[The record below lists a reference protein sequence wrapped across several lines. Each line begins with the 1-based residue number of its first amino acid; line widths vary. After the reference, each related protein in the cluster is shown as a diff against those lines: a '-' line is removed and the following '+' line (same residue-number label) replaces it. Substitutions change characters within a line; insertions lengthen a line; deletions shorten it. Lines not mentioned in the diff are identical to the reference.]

1 MFVKS
6 TKIRRFFLTAGL
18 VAVMVQ
24 GLWQLPDFQD
34 YFFPDN
40 YWAVKV
46 QAVNNEDWHIRDGLP
61 SLQYRIDYLEWS
73 LAHRQSPQAFSVDW
87 MLHLPFSECIRAFS
101 PKFAWNINMYLAY
114 KTQVKVQRKLKNLEA
129 LFNNIPSNKKQQFMR
144 NRNDE
149 LMNDKEFEKKITSYN
164 EELDKLKNKLDELSK
179 VSY

>member
-1 MFVKS
+1 
-6 TKIRRFFLTAGL
+6 
-18 VAVMVQ
+18 
-24 GLWQLPDFQD
+24 
-34 YFFPDN
+34 
-40 YWAVKV
+40 
-46 QAVNNEDWHIRDGLP
+46 
-61 SLQYRIDYLEWS
+61 
-73 LAHRQSPQAFSVDW
+73 
-87 MLHLPFSECIRAFS
+87 
-101 PKFAWNINMYLAY
+101 MYLAY